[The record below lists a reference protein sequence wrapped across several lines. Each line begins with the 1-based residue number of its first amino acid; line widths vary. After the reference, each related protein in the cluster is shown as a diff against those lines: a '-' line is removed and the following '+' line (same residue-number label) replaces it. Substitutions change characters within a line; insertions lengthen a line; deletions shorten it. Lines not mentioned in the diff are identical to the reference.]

1 MKHFS
6 VKFKAGG
13 HLVKA
18 IVAARNLLKACRM
31 MEAMYPEILDS
42 CDGSASIRLLRC
54 K

>member
-18 IVAARNLLKACRM
+18 IVAARNIVKVCRM